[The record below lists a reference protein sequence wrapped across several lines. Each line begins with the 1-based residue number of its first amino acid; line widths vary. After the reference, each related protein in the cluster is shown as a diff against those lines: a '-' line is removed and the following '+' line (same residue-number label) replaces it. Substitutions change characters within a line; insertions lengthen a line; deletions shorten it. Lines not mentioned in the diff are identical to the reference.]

1 MGNQLSR
8 SLSTWWCYDN
18 YNHVDFK
25 IRKQVVTGA
34 NGKVKDDKQ
43 I

>member
-8 SLSTWWCYDN
+8 SLSTWWCYYSYD
-18 YNHVDFK
+18 HVDFK